1 MSFTMS
7 VSVCLLPCLYLYVFY
22 HVCICMSF
30 TMSVSVCLLPCLY
43 LYVFYHVCICMSF
56 TMSVSV
62 CLLPCLYLYVFV
74 LLYFCCFVLKY
85 QSVKELLRA
94 HVCHVDLY
102 ILLPTLNKIYLLT
115 YLLFYRMMLHK
126 THN

>member
-7 VSVCLLPCLYLYVFY
+7 VLVCV
-22 HVCICMSF
+22 
-30 TMSVSVCLLPCLY
+30 
-43 LYVFYHVCICMSF
+43 
-56 TMSVSV
+56 
-62 CLLPCLYLYVFV
+62 
-74 LLYFCCFVLKY
+74 CFVLKY

-115 YLLFYRMMLHK
+115 YLLTNYEVLVSSIYFCQHSFKRAVTNQGKHMLIVRLGYL
-126 THN
+126 